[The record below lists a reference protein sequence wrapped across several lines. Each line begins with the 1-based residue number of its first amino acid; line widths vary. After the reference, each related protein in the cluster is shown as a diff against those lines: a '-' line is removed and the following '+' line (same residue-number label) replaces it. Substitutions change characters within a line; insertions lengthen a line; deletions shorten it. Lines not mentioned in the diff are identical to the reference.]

1 MDILSGARR
10 RLKTMAGN
18 HGRVGNRP
26 ARSESGRN
34 ITAFLPILPIGTA
47 RSPVPE
53 GLPAKAES
61 RYLAHHIRG
70 QGRHE
75 PKGKPMKFLRTAT
88 IAAALL
94 GLSLGSGLAADPLGT
109 WRTEEGKATVRIAAC
124 GPALCGTIISL
135 KEANDPDTGKPKT
148 DKNNAD
154 AGLRNRP
161 MIGVLIV
168 LGMKPSGTANKW
180 SGQVYNA
187 EDGKTYSGSLTLQD
201 ANTIKLEGCI
211 LGGLVCKAATWT
223 RAS

>member
-1 MDILSGARR
+1 
-10 RLKTMAGN
+10 
-18 HGRVGNRP
+18 
-26 ARSESGRN
+26 
-34 ITAFLPILPIGTA
+34 
-47 RSPVPE
+47 
-53 GLPAKAES
+53 
-61 RYLAHHIRG
+61 
-70 QGRHE
+70 
-75 PKGKPMKFLRTAT
+75 MKFLRTAT

-94 GLSLGSGLAADPLGT
+94 GGSLGTGLAADPMGT
-109 WRTEEGKATVRIAAC
+109 WHTEEGKATVRIAAC

-135 KEANDPDTGKPKT
+135 KAANDPDTGKPQL
-148 DKNNAD
+148 DNHNVD
-154 AGLRNRP
+154 ASLRSRP
-161 MIGVLIV
+161 MVGVQVV

>member
-1 MDILSGARR
+1 M
-10 RLKTMAGN
+10 N
-18 HGRVGNRP
+18 
-26 ARSESGRN
+26 
-34 ITAFLPILPIGTA
+34 
-47 RSPVPE
+47 
-53 GLPAKAES
+53 
-61 RYLAHHIRG
+61 
-70 QGRHE
+70 Q
-75 PKGKPMKFLRTAT
+75 KGKLMKFLRTAT

-94 GLSLGSGLAADPLGT
+94 GVSLGTGFAADPMGN
-109 WRTEEGKATVRIAAC
+109 WHTEEGKATVRIAAC

-135 KEANDPDTGKPKT
+135 KDANDPDTGKPKT
-148 DKNNAD
+148 DKNNTD
-154 AGLRNRP
+154 STLRSRP

-211 LGGLVCKAATWT
+211 LGGLVCKASTWT

>member
-1 MDILSGARR
+1 
-10 RLKTMAGN
+10 
-18 HGRVGNRP
+18 
-26 ARSESGRN
+26 
-34 ITAFLPILPIGTA
+34 
-47 RSPVPE
+47 
-53 GLPAKAES
+53 
-61 RYLAHHIRG
+61 
-70 QGRHE
+70 
-75 PKGKPMKFLRTAT
+75 MKFLRSAT

-94 GLSLGSGLAADPLGT
+94 GVSLGTSLAADPMGT
-109 WRTEEGKATVRIAAC
+109 WHTEEGKATVRIAAC

-135 KEANDPDTGKPKT
+135 KETNDPDTGKPKT

-154 AGLRNRP
+154 ASLRNRP
-161 MIGVLIV
+161 MIGVQIV
-168 LGMKPSGTANKW
+168 LAMKPSGTANKW